1 MDLVY
6 TTYRHQ
12 NTLKKS
18 PDWLQE
24 GNSLCSVS
32 SRNTVLFTTSTPLS
46 GTQCCCI
53 LNFEPNGWLIFSRL

>member
-12 NTLKKS
+12 NTKS
-18 PDWLQE
+18 PVWLQE

-32 SRNTVLFTTSTPLS
+32 SRNTVLFTTSTPLT
-46 GTQCCCI
+46 GTFIDCRI
-53 LNFEPNGWLIFSRL
+53 LTLED

>member
-24 GNSLCSVS
+24 GNTLCCVS
-32 SRNTVLFTTSTPLS
+32 SRNTVLFTTSTPLTGMDFWS
-46 GTQCCCI
+46 FGG
-53 LNFEPNGWLIFSRL
+53 FEYCSM